1 MKKINKIF
9 KYIIINIFI
18 LVIIYLFYLKGIR
31 ICLIYNVFHVPCVGC
46 GLTRAI
52 ICLLQGNFM
61 KSIQYNLLAI
71 PICLIYSLMT
81 VWYIIDAVKE
91 ENSLQEFL
99 NKNKKK
105 IIVICIILFLVS
117 TIKNLTNPLLY

>member
-1 MKKINKIF
+1 MRKINKIF

-52 ICLLQGNFM
+52 ICLLQGDFI

-71 PICLIYSLMT
+71 PICFIYSLMT
-81 VWYIIDAVKE
+81 VWYIIDAIKE
-91 ENSLQEFL
+91 KNSLQEFL

-105 IIVICIILFLVS
+105 IIVICIILFFVS